1 MQVFSTWGPLLS
13 TSLAI
18 YEAFRANISVFVSYV
33 MYCDLCF
40 LVFMLNLI
48 FCCKESAVLPQLENS
63 HYVAY
68 LFLLFYTLKS
78 FIIDIISFKEK
89 KHLK

>member
-1 MQVFSTWGPLLS
+1 MQVFSTSGPLLS

-68 LFLLFYTLKS
+68 LFLLFYTLTRYN
-78 FIIDIISFKEK
+78 IISFKEK

>member
-18 YEAFRANISVFVSYV
+18 YKAFRANISVFVSYV

-48 FCCKESAVLPQLENS
+48 FVARKVLFCHSWKTPIML
-63 HYVAY
+63 HIA
-68 LFLLFYTLKS
+68 FFS
-78 FIIDIISFKEK
+78 FIP
-89 KHLK
+89 